1 MDAALATDLKDALRA
16 AGLRATQGRVAVL
29 GHLRGAETPRSHG
42 DVVEALA
49 ELQLDRASVYRNL
62 MDLTRAGL
70 LRRFDAGD
78 HVWRFESARPA
89 ESHDHAH
96 FVCTDCGTVQC
107 LPGLAVD
114 LSAPR
119 AAPAAVAQNRVEVQ
133 LRGVCDDCD

>member
-1 MDAALATDLKDALRA
+1 MDPALVTDLKDARRA
-16 AGLRATQGRVAVL
+16 AGLRATPGRVAVL
-29 GHLRGAETPRSHG
+29 GHLRGADTPRSHG

-49 ELQLDRASVYRNL
+49 DLQLDRASVYRNL
-62 MDLTRAGL
+62 MDLTRVGL

-78 HVWRFESARPA
+78 HVWRFESSRPA

-107 LPGLAVD
+107 LPGVGVD

-119 AAPAAVAQNRVEVQ
+119 AAPVAVAQNRVEVQ